1 MKKEKKKEKKKG
13 LKNICNLYLMSMT
26 NITKIFN
33 DHFTDFINGIY
44 NVFPNNVKLL
54 AAKNALFAIRRANP
68 KMILK
73 MWISYIAEPYKT
85 QIESSD
91 ISFFLQKD
99 YSNDFVDYMQS
110 DDIMDYI
117 NMIRDPIK
125 NMTPDN
131 QAKAMKYIQNLSKI
145 SALL

>member
-1 MKKEKKKEKKKG
+1 
-13 LKNICNLYLMSMT
+13 MT
-26 NITKIFN
+26 NITTIFN
-33 DHFTDFINGIY
+33 NHFTEFINDIY

-91 ISFFLQKD
+91 ISFFLEKD

-110 DDIMDYI
+110 DDIIDYI
-117 NMIRDPIK
+117 NMLRDPIK

>member
-1 MKKEKKKEKKKG
+1 
-13 LKNICNLYLMSMT
+13 MT
-26 NITKIFN
+26 NITTIFN
-33 DHFTDFINGIY
+33 DHFTEFINDIY

-68 KMILK
+68 KMIIK

-91 ISFFLQKD
+91 ISFFLEKD
-99 YSNDFVDYMQS
+99 YSNDFVDYTQS

-117 NMIRDPIK
+117 NMLRDPIK
-125 NMTPDN
+125 NMGPDN
-131 QAKAMKYIQNLSKI
+131 QVKAMKYIQNLSKI

>member
-1 MKKEKKKEKKKG
+1 
-13 LKNICNLYLMSMT
+13 MSMT

-33 DHFTDFINGIY
+33 DHFTDFINDIY

-91 ISFFLQKD
+91 ISFFLEKD
-99 YSNDFVDYMQS
+99 YSNDFVDYTQS

>member
-1 MKKEKKKEKKKG
+1 M
-13 LKNICNLYLMSMT
+13 
-26 NITKIFN
+26 
-33 DHFTDFINGIY
+33 
-44 NVFPNNVKLL
+44 

-68 KMILK
+68 KMIIK

-110 DDIMDYI
+110 DDIIDYI
-117 NMIRDPIK
+117 NMLRDPIK

>member
-1 MKKEKKKEKKKG
+1 MKKEKKKG
-13 LKNICNLYLMSMT
+13 LKNMCNLYVISMT
-26 NITKIFN
+26 NITTIFN
-33 DHFTDFINGIY
+33 DHFTEFINDIY

-68 KMILK
+68 KMIIK

-91 ISFFLQKD
+91 ISFFLEKD
-99 YSNDFVDYMQS
+99 YSNDFVDYTQS

-117 NMIRDPIK
+117 NMLRDPIK
-125 NMTPDN
+125 NMSPDN
-131 QAKAMKYIQNLSKI
+131 QVKAMKYIQNLSKI

>member
-1 MKKEKKKEKKKG
+1 
-13 LKNICNLYLMSMT
+13 MSMT
-26 NITKIFN
+26 NITTIFN
-33 DHFTDFINGIY
+33 DHFTEFINDIY

-68 KMILK
+68 KMIIK

-85 QIESSD
+85 QIELSD
-91 ISFFLQKD
+91 ISFFLEKD
-99 YSNDFVDYMQS
+99 YSNDFVDYTQS

-117 NMIRDPIK
+117 NMLRDPIK
-125 NMTPDN
+125 NMGPDN
-131 QAKAMKYIQNLSKI
+131 QVKAMKYIQNLSKI

>member
-1 MKKEKKKEKKKG
+1 
-13 LKNICNLYLMSMT
+13 MT
-26 NITKIFN
+26 NITTIFN
-33 DHFTDFINGIY
+33 NHFTEFINDIY